1 MKESDFRM
9 YGEKENHRLL
19 VRLTKTQKQRIK
31 FLAEAEGYKTM
42 SNFVRIHLL
51 NPSFDEKLNLILQ
64 SLKKLEEIIPPCKC
78 RKQADEPRS
87 KK

>member
-1 MKESDFRM
+1 MEKSDFRM

-51 NPSFDEKLNLILQ
+51 NPSFDEKLNQIIVL
-64 SLKKLEEIIPPCKC
+64 LKEMQKIPPCKC
-78 RKQADEPRS
+78 RKQADEPRC